1 VDGQCVTPTSETC
14 DYLACVTFEWDLEY
28 LSWLDYQSNKT
39 TWIPSTGTATIR
51 CASESR
57 QLITVSLS
65 SCFGSGAT
73 AEVTAPVGYERADMG
88 PISAV
93 AYSPG
98 SGYAK
103 LGREAPTLTVSGGTG
118 AGLTVT
124 PTATATNDS
133 CGIPTWS
140 ITAVTFSGGTGYEN
154 GEALTVTTKA
164 GDTTKAAAVLTV
176 QTAPRSQPTLTA
188 SVSGG
193 TGATLTPTLAS
204 NGGSPQTWG
213 VASVSVSG
221 TTSGYTDGAS
231 VTFSYGAGV
240 TEQAAAVAT
249 IKTARAT
256 PTITASV
263 AGGSGASLTVTLSQ
277 SPTTPSDTAL
287 WHVDSVTVANGGT
300 GYTDGDPVTFTVTDG
315 TEVVA
320 ASGTIQTARENP
332 NLTPY
337 VWGSNG
343 TTAGVGA
350 SLSATMAVS
359 GDYWTVTG
367 ITINNG
373 GSGYEVG
380 EYIWYS
386 ELDPSVDSSPPYYVE
401 QLGGYWITSVDGS
414 GAITGI
420 ALDSDNYPDG
430 GLYYKQSD
438 VIQSVTITEDGDYY
452 KATTSIARV
461 VVTNGGQYYYYT
473 GIPTGVTV
481 TSGGAYY
488 REDASLPPYVADV
501 TVTINQLMPSEGTGA
516 ELSAVIDTDTGSATF
531 GQVTVSIADGGDGYL
546 AQRTVHPDALLLMC
560 FDSNDE
566 QDENLAPNFPAT
578 GDQLEWLMPAGGS
591 EPGITLGFP
600 LAVNPCCTRSFV
612 AFPDAGFTLADDPY
626 TAITIRNGTYF
637 ELEDED
643 DVVVI
648 RGTVTETL
656 APVWFAEDCDCA
668 NPLP

>member
-88 PISAV
+88 PITAV
-93 AYSPG
+93 SYSPG

-118 AGLTVT
+118 TGATFT
-124 PTATATNDS
+124 PTLSTSTDA

-140 ITAVTFSGGTGYEN
+140 LKSVTVSGGKDYVHNET
-154 GEALTVTTKA
+154 LTVTTKS
-164 GDTTKAAAVLTV
+164 GDTTVGVAVVRV
-176 QTAPRSQPTLTA
+176 QTDAATPPTLTA

-193 TGATLTPTLAS
+193 SGATFGVSVSS
-204 NGGSPQTWG
+204 NGDSPQTYG
-213 VASVSVSG
+213 VSGVSVTGS
-221 TTSGYTDGAS
+221 TSGYTNNAA
-231 VTFSYGAGV
+231 VTFTPAAGV
-240 TEQAAAVAT
+240 TEIAAAEAH
-249 IKTARAT
+249 ILTARTT
-256 PTITASV
+256 PTITAS
-263 AGGSGASLTVTLSQ
+263 ASGGSGASLTVSLSQ

-287 WHVDSVTVANGGT
+287 WHVDSVAVADGGT

-320 ASGTIQTARENP
+320 AAGTVDVRPTLDAYVADTSGTGAT
-332 NLTPY
+332 LTP
-337 VWGSNG
+337 
-343 TTAGVGA
+343 T
-350 SLSATMAVS
+350 LSQS
-359 GDYWTVTG
+359 GEYWTVTG
-367 ITINNG
+367 VTIG
-373 GSGYEVG
+373 AAGTGYEV
-380 EYIWYS
+380 
-386 ELDPSVDSSPPYYVE
+386 D
-401 QLGGYWITSVDGS
+401 QLILFTPTGTSTEIEAGVWIITSVDGN
-414 GAITGI
+414 GGITGVAPPDEI
-420 ALDSDNYPDG
+420 SSWGGVYDG
-430 GLYYKQSD
+430 GTGPIERILL
-438 VIQSVTITEDGDYY
+438 TGGGDYY
-452 KATTSIARV
+452 KATGAISRV
-461 VVTNGGQYYYYT
+461 IVTEAGQYVRSV
-473 GIPTGVTV
+473 PTGVTV
-481 TSGGAYY
+481 QAGGTYY
-488 REDASLPPYVADV
+488 REDASLPPYVAEV
-501 TVTINQLMPSEGTGA
+501 TATISQSMPSEGTGG
-516 ELSAVIDTDTGSATF
+516 ELAVVVDDDTGSATF

-600 LAVNPCCTRSFV
+600 MAVNPCCYRSFV

-626 TAITIRNGTYF
+626 TAIAVRNGTYF